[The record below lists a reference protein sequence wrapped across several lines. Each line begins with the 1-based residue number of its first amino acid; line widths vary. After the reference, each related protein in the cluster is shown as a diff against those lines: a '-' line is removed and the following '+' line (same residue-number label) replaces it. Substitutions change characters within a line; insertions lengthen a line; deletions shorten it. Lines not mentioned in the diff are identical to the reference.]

1 MRDTDSTGT
10 KQEQT
15 NNEVKIPLAVPG
27 TPVTVR
33 DRLLIILSLLSLY
46 FVWGGTY
53 LGIRIAL
60 QGFPPFILAGVRQLS
75 AGILLYIFLR
85 IRKNAPPTRSQWLA
99 TILVGGLLLVIANGG
114 VGFAEQWVSSG
125 LAALALDAIP
135 LWTAHFSGLF
145 HGSPTRIDWSRP

>member
-75 AGILLYIFLR
+75 AGLLLYIFLR

-99 TILVGGLLLVIANGG
+99 AILGGGIFLVIATGG
-114 VGFAEQWVSSG
+114 VGFAEQWLSSVFAPQPLGTIRLGTTLCSG
-125 LAALALDAIP
+125 LM
-135 LWTAHFSGLF
+135 
-145 HGSPTRIDWSRP
+145 